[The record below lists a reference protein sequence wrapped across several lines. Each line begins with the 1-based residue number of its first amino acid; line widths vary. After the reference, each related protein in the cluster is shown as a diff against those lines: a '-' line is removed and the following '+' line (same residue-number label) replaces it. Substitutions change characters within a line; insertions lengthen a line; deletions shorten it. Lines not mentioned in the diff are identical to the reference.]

1 MIKITIITVCLNSAA
16 TIKDTLES
24 VASQSYKNLEH
35 IIVDGGS
42 KDGTIAII
50 QEWEE
55 YPIRLISD
63 GDKGIFDAMNKGVV
77 LVTGDVVGILNSDDV
92 YYDQDILKKVAE
104 EMSDPAVDA
113 CYADLVYVEKNNLRK
128 IVRYWKSCPFDK
140 GLFSRG
146 WAPPHPTFFVRRR
159 VYEKYGL
166 FDLDYSLAADFELMV
181 RFLEKFQ
188 VKSIYI
194 PQIFVKMRSGGA
206 SNRSLLNI
214 IRQNFEIYQ
223 AIKKNNQRFDF
234 FVFVFSKL
242 ISRLRQYFS
251 KPSVSA

>member
-1 MIKITIITVCLNSAA
+1 M
-16 TIKDTLES
+16 
-24 VASQSYKNLEH
+24 
-35 IIVDGGS
+35 
-42 KDGTIAII
+42 
-50 QEWEE
+50 
-55 YPIRLISD
+55 
-63 GDKGIFDAMNKGVV
+63 
-77 LVTGDVVGILNSDDV
+77 
-92 YYDQDILKKVAE
+92 
-104 EMSDPAVDA
+104 
-113 CYADLVYVEKNNLRK
+113 
-128 IVRYWKSCPFDK
+128 
-140 GLFSRG
+140 
-146 WAPPHPTFFVRRR
+146 
-159 VYEKYGL
+159 